1 MALALEQAEEAARAG
16 EVPVG
21 AVAVVGGKAV
31 VSARNRVEERRSA
44 TAHAEL
50 ELLHKL
56 ELLRGDW
63 RMEDVTVYVTKEPCP
78 MCVGALVN
86 ARVRRI
92 VYGAADPRFGGCSV
106 FGIPAHPGSLWKPE
120 VTPEICAAEARNL
133 LAAFFR
139 EARSAGR
146 ELPIRMRNGFDP
158 EYAVQLNVLMREVF
172 DFDFDFWFRRGM
184 WSDKYESFSLIDAG
198 RMVAHVGVS
207 RMKLRVK
214 GKEFFAIQLGGV
226 ATSPEARGQGHM
238 RRLLGGVLRRYAET
252 PVFLFANDSVS
263 DFYPKFGFS
272 AARTMRP
279 VARLSI
285 DNPFEPERCT
295 PDAAA
300 PLAGKRRFPSMCSTA
315 GSCAAFISSA
325 DMRTGCCG
333 SAPVSPSR
341 RSSAGTRCCCMS
353 FSATVRSTGRRWR
366 RACRSGISGGWNS
379 VSLRTGSASNSTG
392 RRRPNRSI
400 SFCAAAGTCRRISAF
415 PHLPSPD
422 SRWSGSR
429 AVRFGRHLESQKNGN
444 RLSRPVPVEIPGP
457 VRSKSGNFR
466 GGVVTD
472 C

>member
-1 MALALEQAEEAARAG
+1 MVAVLVVEG
-16 EVPVG
+16 DGPVG
-21 AVAVVGGKAV
+21 TVGRIRNAVAVVDGKAV

-78 MCVGALVN
+78 MCAGALVN

-226 ATSPEARGQGHM
+226 ATSPEDRK
-238 RRLLGGVLRRYAET
+238 
-252 PVFLFANDSVS
+252 SV
-263 DFYPKFGFS
+263 
-272 AARTMRP
+272 
-279 VARLSI
+279 V
-285 DNPFEPERCT
+285 
-295 PDAAA
+295 
-300 PLAGKRRFPSMCSTA
+300 
-315 GSCAAFISSA
+315 
-325 DMRTGCCG
+325 
-333 SAPVSPSR
+333 
-341 RSSAGTRCCCMS
+341 
-353 FSATVRSTGRRWR
+353 
-366 RACRSGISGGWNS
+366 
-379 VSLRTGSASNSTG
+379 
-392 RRRPNRSI
+392 
-400 SFCAAAGTCRRISAF
+400 
-415 PHLPSPD
+415 
-422 SRWSGSR
+422 
-429 AVRFGRHLESQKNGN
+429 
-444 RLSRPVPVEIPGP
+444 
-457 VRSKSGNFR
+457 
-466 GGVVTD
+466 
-472 C
+472 

>member
-1 MALALEQAEEAARAG
+1 MNSCDRRFMALALEQAEEAARAG

-31 VSARNRVEERRSA
+31 VSARNRVEERGSA

-78 MCVGALVN
+78 MCAGALVN

-146 ELPIRMRNGFDP
+146 ELPVRMRNGFDP
-158 EYAVQLNVLMREVF
+158 EYAVQLNALMREVF

-238 RRLLGGVLRRYAET
+238 RRLLGGLLRRYAET

-300 PLAGKRRFPSMCSTA
+300 PLAGKRRFPSAVFDVLDCRELRCFHLFGGYA
-315 GSCAAFISSA
+315 DRLLRLGPGLAVAAEQ
-325 DMRTGCCG
+325 CG
-333 SAPVSPSR
+333 DTLLLHELLCDRPVDWETLAARLPFRNIRRVEFGFPPDRLGVEFGWEAPPEPEHLFLR
-341 RSSAGTRCCCMS
+341 
-353 FSATVRSTGRRWR
+353 
-366 RACRSGISGGWNS
+366 GGWDLPEN
-379 VSLRTGSASNSTG
+379 
-392 RRRPNRSI
+392 
-400 SFCAAAGTCRRISAF
+400 FCIPAF
-415 PHLPSPD
+415 
-422 SRWSGSR
+422 
-429 AVRFGRHLESQKNGN
+429 AV
-444 RLSRPVPVEIPGP
+444 
-457 VRSKSGNFR
+457 
-466 GGVVTD
+466 T
-472 C
+472 